1 MYYCRYHL
9 ICFGMENLI
18 SFQNALLRI
27 SAFVWAAVIVLS
39 AFLAYEVLWRRKH
52 PQVAAGRADEA
63 EKKACARRL
72 SLVFCFLFVWLA
84 VFVFFLLR
92 LTGASVC
99 AYWGLLPVFL
109 GGVWLSLSLRK

>member
-1 MYYCRYHL
+1 
-9 ICFGMENLI
+9 
-18 SFQNALLRI
+18 
-27 SAFVWAAVIVLS
+27 
-39 AFLAYEVLWRRKH
+39 
-52 PQVAAGRADEA
+52 
-63 EKKACARRL
+63 L